1 MAKEA
6 MTGMRI
12 LLTGLMTGAWAS
24 MALTAPLSDPTTA
37 DLEKLRPAAGNVLIV
52 EYYDAERRKIAAQT
66 YPSPERGKPSGGVRF
81 QLPRGPTIDLWGLS
95 PCPHE
100 RPLVDGEF
108 SGSCRKFAEFG
119 MAAILR
125 SGPVVLCRA
134 FADQQDKPSKSASCF
149 ILTSYATLH
158 GVTKIEEFL
167 VSGGYALLARDAN
180 GKALRPDLEDDER
193 IAKGFGRGLWALEHE
208 RVRREQRQ

>member
-1 MAKEA
+1 MA
-6 MTGMRI
+6 GLRI
-12 LLTGLMTGAWAS
+12 LLTGLVSGAWATT
-24 MALTAPLSDPTTA
+24 ALAAPLLDPTTT
-37 DLEKLRPAAGNVLIV
+37 DLEKLRPATGNVLVV
-52 EYYDAERRKIAAQT
+52 EYYDAERRKIATQSYHGA
-66 YPSPERGKPSGGVRF
+66 ERGKPIGGVRF
-81 QLPRGPTIDLWGLS
+81 RPAGGPLVDLWGLS
-95 PCPHE
+95 PCPHD
-100 RPLVDGEF
+100 RPLVDGEY
-108 SGSCRKFAEFG
+108 SGSCRQFAEFG

-134 FADQQDKPSKSASCF
+134 FADQLDQPSKSASCF

-208 RVRREQRQ
+208 RVRRERRQ